1 MPRRRRRGCRRN
13 LDVSIGA
20 GIRDP
25 RPFIYIR
32 VESWLARIAE
42 HGYLIVFA
50 VAFLETFGLPIPAA
64 LALLAGGA
72 ACARGLLNPWWTVG
86 GSIVCIASGDTLM
99 FLMGRHTGW
108 WLLSLLCRL
117 SFNPESCILRSADAF
132 YRRGRTLLVI
142 AKFLPGINTMAP
154 PLAGSMNMRF
164 AQFLRLDAAGAALYA
179 GGYFTVGFL
188 CSDALESLTRGYRT
202 FGHILGWIVA
212 AAVVVYI
219 GSRVWIWRKARELRE
234 APFVEPVEAA
244 HQLSAGKAVVYDVR
258 SHGYYEPK
266 AMRIEGSRRLD
277 PNALNQVELDFPLDR
292 QVYVYCTC
300 RREATS
306 AQVAHTLRQKGV
318 LSSAIKG
325 GLQAWKKAGLPLE
338 AIPAEE
344 MAALPVF
351 DS

>member
-1 MPRRRRRGCRRN
+1 M
-13 LDVSIGA
+13 
-20 GIRDP
+20 
-25 RPFIYIR
+25 
-32 VESWLARIAE
+32 ESWIARLAG
-42 HGYLIVFA
+42 HGYLILFA

-64 LALLAGGA
+64 LALLVAGA
-72 ACARGLLNPWWTVG
+72 ACARGLLNPWWAAG
-86 GSIVCIASGDTLM
+86 GSMVCIATGDTLM
-99 FLMGRHTGW
+99 FLLGRHTGW

-117 SFNPESCILRSADAF
+117 SLNPESCILRSADAF

-154 PLAGSMNMRF
+154 PLAGSMNMRY

-188 CSDALESLTRGYRT
+188 FSDALKSITRGYQA
-202 FGHILGWIVA
+202 FGQIFGWIVA
-212 AAVVVYI
+212 AAVAVYL
-219 GSRVWIWRKARELRE
+219 GSRVWTWRKARELRE
-234 APFVEPVEAA
+234 APFVEPAEAA
-244 HQLSAGKAVVYDVR
+244 RELAGGTAVIYDVR

-277 PNALNQVELDFPLDR
+277 PNALNQGELHFPLDK

-300 RREATS
+300 FREATS
-306 AQVAHTLRQKGV
+306 AQVAHTLRSRGV
-318 LSSAIKG
+318 LCSVIRG

-344 MAALPVF
+344 MAVLPVF
-351 DS
+351 GA